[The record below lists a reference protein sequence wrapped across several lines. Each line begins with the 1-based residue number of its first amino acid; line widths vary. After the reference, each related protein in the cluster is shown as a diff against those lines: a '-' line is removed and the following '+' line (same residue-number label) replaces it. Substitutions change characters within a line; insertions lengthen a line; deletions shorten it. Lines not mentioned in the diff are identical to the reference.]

1 MSADLAPTAQAALT
15 HVCKSVVADPDAVEI
30 AASENDNG
38 VRLDVTVGDGDMGR
52 VIGRRGRVASAIR
65 TVVGAAAAKDGVSVE
80 VEFVD

>member
-1 MSADLAPTAQAALT
+1 MSADLAPTAQAALA